1 MTTNETGGGR
11 ALINFGDLSRP
22 ATVLIERIS
31 DAVGGIAK
39 PWQIVRV
46 ATAEAEADTIRAHAR
61 IEISEMEER
70 ALIRM
75 VREEGKK
82 QENIENITTKAI
94 PQLSEDANP
103 ENIKN
108 DWLSRVF
115 DRCRHVSDEDMQALW
130 ATIIAG
136 EANNPGSFSTR
147 AVDIVATLDKRD
159 LGLIAEAAKFCISGK
174 GYGQIIYRI
183 PEYLFSKGLTFE
195 KLIELENMGILSG
208 VQVANLSFRYAFES
222 HGNDN
227 VVPLNYAN
235 KKVMVIHKNEKTDA
249 DHILTLP
256 AYLITLTG
264 AEILKLGNFD
274 LDDDYLQECAKD
286 ITRLGNRRVCTGEI
300 LIQQGW
306 WAFSN
311 LIDV

>member
-39 PWQIVRV
+39 PWQIRRV

-61 IEISEMEER
+61 IQISEMEER

-82 QENIENITTKAI
+82 QENIENITAKAM

-159 LGLIAEAAKFCISGK
+159 LGLIAEAAKFCIRGED
-174 GYGQIIYRI
+174 YGQIIYRI

-195 KLIELENMGILSG
+195 KLIELECMG
-208 VQVANLSFRYAFES
+208 F
-222 HGNDN
+222 
-227 VVPLNYAN
+227 
-235 KKVMVIHKNEKTDA
+235 
-249 DHILTLP
+249 
-256 AYLITLTG
+256 
-264 AEILKLGNFD
+264 
-274 LDDDYLQECAKD
+274 
-286 ITRLGNRRVCTGEI
+286 
-300 LIQQGW
+300 
-306 WAFSN
+306 
-311 LIDV
+311 

>member
-39 PWQIVRV
+39 PWQIRRV

-61 IEISEMEER
+61 IQISEMEER

-82 QENIENITTKAI
+82 QENIENITAKAI

-108 DWLSRVF
+108 AWLSRVF

-159 LGLIAEAAKFCISGK
+159 LGLIAEAAKFCIRGED
-174 GYGQIIYRI
+174 YGQIIYRI

-195 KLIELENMGILSG
+195 KLIELECMGILSG

-227 VVPLNYAN
+227 VVPL
-235 KKVMVIHKNEKTDA
+235 
-249 DHILTLP
+249 
-256 AYLITLTG
+256 
-264 AEILKLGNFD
+264 
-274 LDDDYLQECAKD
+274 AKD
-286 ITRLGNRRVCTGEI
+286 ITRLALLWSR
-300 LIQQGW
+300 
-306 WAFSN
+306 N
-311 LIDV
+311 LLRMCQV